1 MLVEAAYAAFFAE
14 TDVLLTP
21 VLARPPLPLGEI
33 SPTLGMEVGFARVL
47 DYVGYTP
54 LQNVAG
60 APAMSVPLGWSQAG
74 LPIGAHF
81 SAAKGQE
88 RRLLELA
95 YELEGAQPWAGR
107 KPGVNAA

>member
-1 MLVEAAYAAFFAE
+1 V
-14 TDVLLTP
+14 
-21 VLARPPLPLGEI
+21 
-33 SPTLGMEVGFARVL
+33 

-60 APAMSVPLGWSQAG
+60 APAMSVPLAWTGSG

-81 SAAKGQE
+81 SAPKGAE

-95 YELEGAQPWAGR
+95 YELEQARPWTSR
-107 KPGVNAA
+107 RPPVNAG